1 MQLSLELNTS
11 ELWRMLPYQIPCD
24 TAMTVIRELPLACRE
39 PCRLSKYTHTINLFV
54 MNYNYFLFIVYLC
67 CFWLMYLLFL
77 YTFFVPFWFS
87 YI

>member
-39 PCRLSKYTHTINLFV
+39 PCRLSKYTYPTPI
-54 MNYNYFLFIVYLC
+54 NYFLQLSLIYH
-67 CFWLMYLLFL
+67 
-77 YTFFVPFWFS
+77 
-87 YI
+87 